1 MPPSDTQRNEE
12 APSGA
17 FSPPARP
24 EHPAPPAQT
33 APKAAPLQPAEP
45 ALQHRAVAA
54 LFVAM
59 LSLAGFL
66 GFNINLRRGIFI
78 VAYAL
83 LAGATALWLSL
94 TAMSRARRQRTARP
108 RGAVAATAIA
118 GVGIGLSAAMLLA
131 FVLFGQQLTG
141 YGQCLSGANTIAAQQ
156 SCYSH
161 FSRALNR
168 EIALLGPVSH
178 R

>member
-1 MPPSDTQRNEE
+1 MPPTDTQRNEE
-12 APSGA
+12 TPSSA
-17 FSPPARP
+17 FSPPSTLPRP
-24 EHPAPPAQT
+24 TQP
-33 APKAAPLQPAEP
+33 QPAEP

-94 TAMSRARRQRTARP
+94 TAMSRARRQQTARP

-168 EIALLGPVSH
+168 EIGLLSSVSRH
-178 R
+178 